1 MRLSISTKPGLI
13 GIQTT
18 PGQLNMESRVARL
31 EVRQEHAELTI
42 ETRRPV
48 LEINQYAAMAQM
60 GYKKPTDV
68 VSEIAQLGKQRAME
82 YIANRTSD
90 GNRLKAIEKGGN
102 AIREIAIDRAWP
114 AKQKQG
120 GFTPIVG
127 PEFHVTPGEVI
138 ITPPQVNNPIHIGY
152 EAEYI
157 PGELNIQYIAAKVE
171 VYMRQYPE
179 INIDVSI

>member
-1 MRLSISTKPGLI
+1 MQLSISTRPGLI

-18 PGQLNMESRVARL
+18 PGQLNMESRTARL
-31 EVRQEHAELTI
+31 EIHQEHARLTI

-48 LEINQYAAMAQM
+48 LDIDQYPSRAQM
-60 GYKKPTDV
+60 GFKKTGDV
-68 VSEIAQLGKQRAME
+68 AMEAAQLGRQKALE
-82 YIANRTSD
+82 YIAAKTEE

-102 AIREIAIDRAWP
+102 PIRDISIDKAWP
-114 AKQKQG
+114 QKQRQG

-127 PEFHVTPGEVI
+127 PTFHATPGEVI
-138 ITPPQVNNPIHIGY
+138 ITPPSVTNPTHIGY

-171 VYMRQYPE
+171 IYMRQYPE
-179 INIDVSI
+179 VNIDVSI